1 MTTPTGYRE
10 FTKNNAEE
18 AMRASGITTPEI
30 LIAKAEDDGVYE
42 GRWRFVTIFNAQDLA
57 SDTFTCID
65 VVTGA
70 EVSPSFVPLSA
81 SNALIQ
87 STVIAI
93 ISPLYTHLYI
103 LKQVIKKD

>member
-10 FTKNNAEE
+10 FTNNNAEE

-30 LIAKAEDDGVYE
+30 LVGKEEDDGIYE

-65 VVTGA
+65 VVTGS
-70 EVSPSFVPLSA
+70 EVSPNFVPLSA
-81 SNALIQ
+81 ILPEN
-87 STVIAI
+87 STYPCMWTKIKIPESSSLVVIAW
-93 ISPLYTHLYI
+93 
-103 LKQVIKKD
+103 K

>member
-30 LIAKAEDDGVYE
+30 LVGKAEDDGVYE

-65 VVTGA
+65 SVIGNEIVIDFT
-70 EVSPSFVPLSA
+70 
-81 SNALIQ
+81 ALGMLIPDGTTYPGMYIKIKIPES
-87 STVIAI
+87 STLKLIAW
-93 ISPLYTHLYI
+93 
-103 LKQVIKKD
+103 K

>member
-30 LIAKAEDDGVYE
+30 LVGKSANSGVYE
-42 GRWRFVTIFNAQDLA
+42 GRWRFITIYNAQELA

-65 VVTGA
+65 SVTGA
-70 EVSPSFVPLSA
+70 EIVIDFT
-81 SNALIQ
+81 ALGTLIPDGTTYPGMYTKIKIPES
-87 STVIAI
+87 STLKLIAW
-93 ISPLYTHLYI
+93 
-103 LKQVIKKD
+103 K

>member
-30 LIAKAEDDGVYE
+30 LVGKADDDGVYE
-42 GRWRFVTIFNAQDLA
+42 GRWRFITIFNAQDLA

-65 VVTGA
+65 SVTGA
-70 EVSPSFVPLSA
+70 EVSPNFVPLAVILPDDTTYPGMYTKIKIPES
-81 SNALIQ
+81 SSLII
-87 STVIAI
+87 IAW
-93 ISPLYTHLYI
+93 
-103 LKQVIKKD
+103 K